1 MYERSVRERAICVRR
16 EGWSISAIHRELG
29 VSRAAIAG
37 WLDDPKR
44 ALEAFNR
51 CFVCGGGEV
60 PDAYA
65 YLLGQ
70 YLGDGC
76 LTTYHRVPK
85 LRIACADDYPN
96 IAAEVDRSLIA
107 VSGNAVCRFQ
117 AVGCSE
123 HATYWNHWTCLFPQ
137 HGPGRKHQRAIVL
150 APWQQD
156 LVDAHPWQLLR
167 GLIHSDGCRAM
178 NTVRRGDKTY
188 RYPRYF
194 FSNESTDIISHL
206 HGRAGQGRRAVAN
219 VPSEYGGRVTADRRH
234 DHGRAHRPEDLT
246 SVSSHHPRR
255 NRHHRWRVTRA
266 PL

>member
-16 EGWSISAIHRELG
+16 EGWSISAIHRELS
-29 VSRAAIAG
+29 VSRAAIAA
-37 WLDDPKR
+37 WLDDPAR

-51 CFVCGGGEV
+51 CFVCGEGEV

-107 VSGNAVCRFQ
+107 VSGNAVCTFQ

-137 HGPGRKHQRAIVL
+137 HGTWAQARACHCLGAVAAGRRRGPAL
-150 APWQQD
+150 AVAARSDPLGRMPSDEHDSARRQD
-156 LVDAHPWQLLR
+156 LPLSALL
-167 GLIHSDGCRAM
+167 L
-178 NTVRRGDKTY
+178 
-188 RYPRYF
+188 
-194 FSNESTDIISHL
+194 
-206 HGRAGQGRRAVAN
+206 QQ
-219 VPSEYGGRVTADRRH
+219 RVH
-234 DHGRAHRPEDLT
+234 
-246 SVSSHHPRR
+246 
-255 NRHHRWRVTRA
+255 RHHLPSSRPRWTRSA
-266 PL
+266 CGGECAVRIWWPCHGGPTSRSWTSTSARRPDQRQ